1 MRLLF
6 ASDILAFLLALSSS
20 SASATDHLILF
31 GGGDMPASGKAKFVE
46 WAGGTQARILVI
58 PWSSGYTREESLA
71 SYKAEFLPAGAAV
84 VDIAPA
90 KDDVAANMGTLLAS
104 LDQYTAIFFTGGVQ
118 TRTTEVLA
126 SYPALRAK
134 FHSLYHQ
141 GIVFAGTSA
150 GTAIMSQTML
160 TGDGDVTLIGPGIF
174 PTQDGLG
181 LLDHVIVD
189 QHFIIRQRLN
199 RLISVL
205 MEHTET
211 TAVGVD
217 EGTALA
223 IEGGCRG
230 TVLGPKQVII
240 IRKNGPN
247 TMNLEVVAPGSTT
260 HICN

>member
-6 ASDILAFLLALSSS
+6 ASAMLMSLLALSPSI
-20 SASATDHLILF
+20 ANATEHLILF
-31 GGGDMPASGKAKFVE
+31 GGGDMPTSGKAKFIE
-46 WAGGTQARILVI
+46 WAGGSQARILVI

-71 SYKAEFLPAGAAV
+71 SYKEEFLPAGAAS
-84 VDIAPA
+84 VDVAPA
-90 KDDVAANMGTLLAS
+90 KDDVGANMVPLLTS

-126 SYPALRAK
+126 SFPALRAK

-150 GTAIMSQTML
+150 GTAIMSKTML

-174 PTQDGLG
+174 PTQEGLG

-199 RLISVL
+199 RLVSVL

-211 TAVGVD
+211 TAIGVD

-223 IEGGCRG
+223 IESGCHG
-230 TVLGPKQVII
+230 TVLGPKQVIVL
-240 IRKNGPN
+240 RKNGPN
-247 TMNLEVVAPGSTT
+247 TINLEVVTPGSTAQF
-260 HICN
+260 CN

>member
-1 MRLLF
+1 
-6 ASDILAFLLALSSS
+6 
-20 SASATDHLILF
+20 
-31 GGGDMPASGKAKFVE
+31 MPASGKAKFIE
-46 WAGGTQARILVI
+46 WAGGPQSRILVI

-71 SYKAEFLPAGAAV
+71 AYKEEFLPAGAAT
-84 VDIAPA
+84 VDVAPA
-90 KDDVAANMGTLLAS
+90 KDDVGPNLLPLLTS

-118 TRTTEVLA
+118 TRTSEVLA
-126 SYPALRAK
+126 SFPTLRAK
-134 FHSLYHQ
+134 FHSLYRR

-150 GTAIMSQTML
+150 GTAIMSKTML
-160 TGDGDVTLIGPGIF
+160 TGDGDVSLIGSGIF
-174 PTQDGLG
+174 PTQEGLG

-189 QHFIIRQRLN
+189 QHFIVRQRLN

-205 MEHTET
+205 MEHEET

-240 IRKNGPN
+240 LKKNGQN
-247 TMNLEVVAPGSTT
+247 SMNLQVIVPGSTT
-260 HICN
+260 QLCD